1 MTKNMG
7 TIDRTVRIIAGAG
20 LIAVAAAGVS
30 PWGWAGILPLATG
43 LMGICPAYSLFGFKT
58 CKAT

>member
-20 LIAVAAAGVS
+20 LIAVAITGVS
-30 PWGWAGILPLATG
+30 PWGWVGILPLATG
-43 LMGICPAYSLFGFKT
+43 LMGICPAYNLFGIKT
-58 CKAT
+58 CEAA